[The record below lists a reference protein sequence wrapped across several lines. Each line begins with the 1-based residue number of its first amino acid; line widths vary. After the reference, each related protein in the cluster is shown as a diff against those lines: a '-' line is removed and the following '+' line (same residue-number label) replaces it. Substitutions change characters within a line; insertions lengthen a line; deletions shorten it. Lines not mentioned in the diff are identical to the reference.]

1 MRKGMILASLAG
13 LGLAGPAL
21 ATDAFSY
28 SYVELGWINSEIDDL
43 NADGDGFGI
52 RGSME
57 FTPALHAF
65 ASYSDQDFDLGSGV
79 DATGE
84 TMEIGLGYAWTL
96 SPKLDVVGR
105 LSYTDISV
113 DVNVSG
119 FTGSADDSGLG
130 LGGYLRGSPM
140 ERLELTGGIDF
151 VDYDES
157 GSDTA
162 FGLGGRFFFTK
173 SFAAGADVT
182 FNDDGTTYMLG
193 GRFSFRQ

>member
-65 ASYSDQDFDLGSGV
+65 ASYSDQDFDVGGTDVS
-79 DATGE
+79 GE
-84 TMEIGLGYAWTL
+84 TLEIGAGYAWTL
-96 SPKLDVVGR
+96 GPKLDVVGR
-105 LSYTDISV
+105 LLYSDVSV
-113 DVNVSG
+113 DVPG
-119 FTGSADDSGLG
+119 FGGASDSGIG
-130 LGGYLRGSPM
+130 VGGYLRGKPM
-140 ERLELTGGIDF
+140 DRMELTGGLDL

-157 GSDTA
+157 GSDTS
-162 FGLGGRFFFTK
+162 FGIGARFFFTE
-173 SFAAGADVT
+173 SFAAGADVS